1 MWTASFLLITYSE
14 FFVVVVVVVVVVF
27 AMLLTGVPLIFVAIG
42 LGVQLDQY
50 GTDE

>member
-1 MWTASFLLITYSE
+1 MHLSKFCLLGV
-14 FFVVVVVVVVVVF
+14 FFF

>member
-1 MWTASFLLITYSE
+1 MSSDYSE
-14 FFVVVVVVVVVVF
+14 FFLVVVVF

>member
-1 MWTASFLLITYSE
+1 MLTASLHLVTVRF
-14 FFVVVVVVVVVVF
+14 F

-42 LGVQLDQY
+42 LGVQLNQY